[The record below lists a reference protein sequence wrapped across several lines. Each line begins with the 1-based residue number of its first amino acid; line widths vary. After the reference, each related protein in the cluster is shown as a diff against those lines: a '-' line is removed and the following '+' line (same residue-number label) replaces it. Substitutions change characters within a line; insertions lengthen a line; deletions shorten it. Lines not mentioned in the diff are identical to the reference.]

1 MSDLLSQLR
10 RRSTWWF
17 SIACIYHTVL
27 AIACIAG
34 LARVNAPGI
43 LPEPAN
49 VTATQLWLNS
59 ALLGSLGSLLY
70 FSRKAY
76 VYLITDKVG
85 RLHTEALK
93 AAAPAEIP
101 SVDTALDV
109 ISAKINGYILYL
121 FMRPLAGVVIGPLLV
136 MTILAG
142 LSTVGRGE
150 VSPSAISPT
159 GIILVLV
166 LSFVAGYKSSDM
178 FDHFSKMGTKLIGK
192 ADA

>member
-1 MSDLLSQLR
+1 MIDSLSQLR

-17 SIACIYHTVL
+17 SIACVYHTVL
-27 AIACIAG
+27 AVACIAG
-34 LARVNAPGI
+34 LARVNAPGV
-43 LPEPAN
+43 LPAPVN
-49 VTATQLWLNS
+49 VTASQLWLNS

-93 AAAPAEIP
+93 ATVPAETP
-101 SVDTALDV
+101 SVDTALDIV
-109 ISAKINGYILYL
+109 SAKINGYILYL

-142 LSTVGRGE
+142 LSTIGRGE
-150 VSPSAISPT
+150 VAPSAISPT
-159 GIILVLV
+159 GVILVLV
-166 LSFVAGYKSSDM
+166 FSFIAGYKSSDM
-178 FDHFSKMGTKLIGK
+178 FDHFSKMGTKLIRN
-192 ADA
+192 ADT